1 MKIAEVREL
10 TDKQLVEK
18 LDAERIALDLMVLN
32 HSVTPLDNPGD
43 ITKKRRTIARLL
55 TVLRQRELTK

>member
-18 LDAERIALDLMVLN
+18 LDAERIALDQLVIN
-32 HSVTPLDNPGD
+32 HSVTPLDSPAD
-43 ITKKRRTIARLL
+43 IKKKRKTIARLL
-55 TVLRQRELTK
+55 TEMRQRELKK

>member
-18 LDAERIALDLMVLN
+18 LDAERIALDQMVLN
-32 HSVTPLDNPGD
+32 HSVTPLDNPAD
-43 ITKKRRTIARLL
+43 IKKKRRTVARLL

>member
-18 LDAERIALDLMVLN
+18 LDAERIALDQLVIN
-32 HSVTPLDNPGD
+32 HSVTPLDSPAD
-43 ITKKRRTIARLL
+43 IKKKRRTIARLL
-55 TVLRQRELTK
+55 TEKRERELKK